1 MIPRYRRVTSR
12 FLANLTWSPSRSLF
26 PLISFP
32 PSSFTL
38 ATSVTSEIAAAA
50 WKPQSRCG
58 CDDPRVRRVSAAL
71 RARRHNSIFVTVDAA
86 SLSRRRSSF
95 FHLRVH
101 RLAVLRPS
109 PAVRRN
115 DVTPRRSLLLERL
128 SGWAT
133 SRTLERKFHSKYYQR
148 SSFFRGEFRR
158 RARRIH
164 PPHTSARHTCC
175 TRSQIKESDGGI
187 GTLELWN
194 VNKDL

>member
-12 FLANLTWSPSRSLF
+12 FLANLAWSPSRSLSLLV
-26 PLISFP
+26 PFP
-32 PSSFTL
+32 PSSFSF

-86 SLSRRRSSF
+86 GSPRRRSLF
-95 FHLRVH
+95 FRLRYVDS
-101 RLAVLRPS
+101 RRSLVLRPS
-109 PAVRRN
+109 LAVKRH

-128 SGWAT
+128 GGWAT
-133 SRTLERKFHSKYYQR
+133 PRTLERKFHSKHYRLFWLFQR
-148 SSFFRGEFRR
+148 QVS
-158 RARRIH
+158 RAL
-164 PPHTSARHTCC
+164 HTPVAARHTCC
-175 TRSQIKESDGGI
+175 TRLRIKGSNGGI
-187 GTLELWN
+187 DTLELRN